1 MKAKELIELL
11 QLVDPDAPIFFDD
24 DIDLYEPSVFI
35 EDTPEELVF
44 LFKGRQA

>member
-11 QLVDPDAPIFFDD
+11 EMADPDTPVLFDD
-24 DIDLYEPSVFI
+24 DIDLYEPSVLI
-35 EDTPEELVF
+35 EVAPETVVF